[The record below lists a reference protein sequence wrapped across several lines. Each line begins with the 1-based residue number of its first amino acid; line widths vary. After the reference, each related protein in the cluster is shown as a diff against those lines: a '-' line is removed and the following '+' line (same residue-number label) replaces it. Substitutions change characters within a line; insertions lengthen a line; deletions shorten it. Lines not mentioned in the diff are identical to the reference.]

1 MNLAQLKKSRRRL
14 QVGDIFVMLPP
25 DGEFL
30 FGRVIDLAAELVPG
44 VACNLIYVY
53 RVRSR
58 LKSPVPELRRDQ
70 LLIPPLLTNRLG
82 WSRGYFEHVE
92 NRPLSAK
99 DRLPRHCFRDPLLGR
114 YFDERARRLKRPIK
128 PVGIRGLDSY
138 RTMDDSIS
146 AALGIPL
153 SPDD

>member
-30 FGRVIDLAAELVPG
+30 FGRVIDTAAELISG
-44 VACNLIYVY
+44 VTCNLIYVY

-58 LKSPVPELRRDQ
+58 LKSPIPELRRSQ
-70 LLIPPLLTNRLG
+70 LLIPPRLTNRLG

-99 DRLPRHCFRDPLLGR
+99 DRFPKHCFRDFLTGR
-114 YFDERARRLKRPIK
+114 YFDERARPLKRPIK
-128 PVGIRGLDSY
+128 PVGMRGLNSY
-138 RTMDDSIS
+138 RTIDDAVSS
-146 AALGIPL
+146 ALGIPL